1 MKKFNVLE
9 HELVPEHYLVPRE
22 EEEKILQ
29 ELSADKSLLPK
40 IYRSD
45 PAVKMLEKIYGP
57 VEPGR
62 IVKVVRDS
70 TVAGKTIVYRTVVE
84 Q

>member
-29 ELSADKSLLPK
+29 ELSVDKSLLPK

-57 VEPGR
+57 IESGR
-62 IVKVVRDS
+62 IVKIIRNS
-70 TVAGKTIVYRTVVE
+70 AVAGKTIVYRTVVE